1 MSAAGYDNLQLRG
14 EYGTEKYWPEKKLK
28 ICVTGA
34 GGFIASHLAKR
45 LKEEGHHIV
54 GCDWKR
60 NEHMPVRLPIERAY
74 PESPPP
80 ARARD
85 GAAPFASF
93 PPRRRRCALCLF
105 DASRKD
111 KAYPSRSIL
120 APSEPRP
127 SLTPLLRPPPSS
139 PFPQEEMFCDEF
151 ILADLRLFENC
162 QKVLKGCDHC
172 FNLAADMGG
181 MGFIQSNHSVIFY
194 NNIMISFN
202 MMEACRVEGITRCF
216 YASSA
221 CIYPEGAQLTTEL
234 SAGLKESDAWP
245 AQPQDAYGLEK
256 LASEEVYKHYQSDFG
271 IQTRIARFHNIY
283 GPFGTWKGGRE
294 KAPAAFC
301 RKAATA
307 TTEVE
312 MWGDGKQTRSFT
324 YIDDCVEGIVRLTKS
339 DFAEPVNL
347 GSDEMVSM
355 NQMQEMAL
363 KFAGKP
369 DMPIKHI
376 PGPEGVRGRNSNN
389 DLIKEKLG
397 YAPSVKLEDGLKVTF
412 DWISS
417 KIAEEVAGGANAEE
431 AFSKSTI
438 CGTMAPTE
446 LGALRAADGMEG
458 LAAK

>member
-1 MSAAGYDNLQLRG
+1 M
-14 EYGTEKYWPEKKLK
+14 
-28 ICVTGA
+28 I
-34 GGFIASHLAKR
+34 
-45 LKEEGHHIV
+45 EGS
-54 GCDWKR
+54 R
-60 NEHMPVRLPIERAY
+60 P
-74 PESPPP
+74 
-80 ARARD
+80 
-85 GAAPFASF
+85 F
-93 PPRRRRCALCLF
+93 PPVVRAAKPTA
-105 DASRKD
+105 DAD
-111 KAYPSRSIL
+111 
-120 APSEPRP
+120 RP
-127 SLTPLLRPPPSS
+127 SSLHFHLLSFES
-139 PFPQEEMFCDEF
+139 QEEMFCDEF

-194 NNIMISFN
+194 NNVMISFN
-202 MMEACRVEGITRCF
+202 MMEACRVEDVTRVF

-324 YIDDCVEGIVRLTKS
+324 YIDDCVEGIIRLTKS

-347 GSDEMVSM
+347 GSDEMVTM

-363 KFAGKP
+363 RFAGKP
-369 DMPIKHI
+369 EMPIKHI

-412 DWISS
+412 EWING
-417 KIAEEVAGGANAEE
+417 KIQEEVAGGADAEQ

-446 LGALRAADGMEG
+446 LGALRAADGAEG
-458 LAAK
+458 LKAK